1 MVNLMY
7 GADAPKLT
15 RLILEELQKE
25 NEKIAG
31 TPRIDQR
38 EISDLADEEQ
48 IRVNAENAKNE
59 AARLIEEQK
68 KAQQLR
74 ERRLAQATQI
84 LDTYGHIGVIL
95 ILPRG
100 RPYFAELMTDL
111 WAPAGLNVS
120 NKEKIKLNSDMLEE
134 ILYFSEGFNFP
145 EEVEQVRGIKILFS
159 FLNQYCLYF
168 RN

>member
-15 RLILEELQKE
+15 RLILEELQRE

-31 TPRIDQR
+31 TPRVDER
-38 EISDLADEEQ
+38 EITDLADEEQ
-48 IRVNAENAKNE
+48 IRVNAENAKIE
-59 AARLIEEQK
+59 AARLVEEQK
-68 KAQQLR
+68 KAQQLY
-74 ERRLAQATQI
+74 ERRLAQATHI

-100 RPYFAELMTDL
+100 RPYFVELMADL

-120 NKEKIKLNSDMLEE
+120 NKEKVKLNADMLEE
-134 ILYFSEGFNFP
+134 ILFFAEGFTFP
-145 EEVEQVRGIKILFS
+145 EDVEQVRSI
-159 FLNQYCLYF
+159 
-168 RN
+168 